1 MEPIEPLPFDVSH
14 FRGLTSALLLDLTAL
29 ANLQDDGPRSASARR
44 HERRH
49 RHEPQEEREGEPRA
63 KPKEGTGDLR
73 VSHSL
78 DEVRARAPPNSHSE
92 SELATYTQDAS
103 QQTPAEGRRRLQ
115 ETPGS
120 RGSSQEA
127 AAQVEVHAVQLSY
140 LYLGAMKTLSVLLS
154 CSKYAELLLIP
165 KVMPDSGHNADCAS
179 PGMSVCQEETELR
192 SALQFLM
199 RHMVKRA
206 VMRSPIKRALGLA
219 DLERAQ
225 AIIYKLVVNS
235 LLEEQEGHSAK
246 PGTQHIS
253 NTRKITSF
261 RSQRFFHRLCV
272 FVVDTECEEL
282 EGDQQFQTPVTTS
295 PSVSSSTSFMSS
307 SLEDTTTATTPV
319 TTATT
324 PVTDAETA
332 PASES
337 PGVMPLSLLRYTHTQ
352 MVRCF
357 LIVSV

>member
-1 MEPIEPLPFDVSH
+1 MEPLPFDVSR
-14 FRGLTSALLLDLTAL
+14 FRGLTAALLLDLTAL
-29 ANLQDDGPRSASARR
+29 ASLQDDSFKSASNRR

-49 RHEPQEEREGEPRA
+49 RHEPQEERENESRA
-63 KPKEGTGDLR
+63 KPKEGAGDLR

-78 DEVRARAPPNSHSE
+78 DEVRARAPPNSRSE
-92 SELATYTQDAS
+92 SELAAYTQDAT

-115 ETPGS
+115 EMVGT

-179 PGMSVCQEETELR
+179 PGVSVCQEEAELR

-225 AIIYKLVVNS
+225 AMIYKLVVNS
-235 LLEEQEGHSAK
+235 LLEEQEGHSSK
-246 PGTQHIS
+246 PGTYINRIY
-253 NTRKITSF
+253 NTAFQKFEIT
-261 RSQRFFHRLCV
+261 
-272 FVVDTECEEL
+272 
-282 EGDQQFQTPVTTS
+282 
-295 PSVSSSTSFMSS
+295 
-307 SLEDTTTATTPV
+307 
-319 TTATT
+319 
-324 PVTDAETA
+324 
-332 PASES
+332 
-337 PGVMPLSLLRYTHTQ
+337 
-352 MVRCF
+352 
-357 LIVSV
+357 